1 MSIDQHD
8 NKKIYCRMLGHHITF
23 AYCRAG
29 HSSQPCRKIFDCW
42 FQTFDIKKFM
52 NDHFTDSE
60 IQAILA
66 PSKDKMTSII
76 ELIQKAQQNSE
87 KTDRQEESDR

>member
-1 MSIDQHD
+1 MSIEQHD
-8 NKKIYCRMLGHHITF
+8 DKKIYCRMLGHHVTF

-29 HSSQPCRKIFDCW
+29 LSSLPCRKIFDCW

-52 NDHFTDSE
+52 KENFTDSE

-66 PSKDKMTSII
+66 PPKDKMTSII
-76 ELIQKAQQNSE
+76 ELIQKAQKNN
-87 KTDRQEESDR
+87 KTTEQEDDCE